1 MLLDVERNHVK
12 NNPEKTRIAM
22 LDRCKKLAS
31 DGRICM
37 TSDAHL
43 MTCISDMLT
52 NKIWP
57 SLEFLKMARSGDIK
71 MSPEVVDLVIR
82 NLEDLSGWVEF
93 LKEKRARESAKN
105 RMVICDRTRAEGFA
119 SEIALTLASEKVA
132 NREFL
137 QRLSALAEFRDSG
150 SGNHIL
156 RVGLYANKVSEM
168 LDMPMS
174 YIDKITFAS
183 TLHDIGKMGVP
194 AAILFKKQQLS
205 EEEDSVLR
213 KHTTIGHR
221 LLMNSSSPL
230 LQMAAEIA
238 LTHHENWDG
247 SGYPQSLNGLQIP
260 LSGAIVRVCDVYDTL
275 RSRHFY
281 KEPLAHDKAV
291 EAIRNGNN
299 KVQPHYFNPDVLD
312 AFLEIS
318 SVVSDIFDAHH
329 RALPARKKQISKN
342 V

>member
-1 MLLDVERNHVK
+1 MND
-12 NNPEKTRIAM
+12 PEKIRLTM
-22 LDRCKKLAS
+22 LDRCNKLEA

-43 MTCISDMLT
+43 MTCITDMLT

-57 SLEFLKMARSGDIK
+57 SLEFLKMARAGDIK
-71 MSPEVVDLVIR
+71 LSTEVVDLVIR
-82 NLEDLSGWVEF
+82 NLEDLSAWVDF

-105 RMVICDRTRAEGFA
+105 RMLTCDRTRAEGFA
-119 SEIALTLASEKVA
+119 SEIAHTLASEKLA
-132 NREFL
+132 NRDFL
-137 QRLSALAEFRDSG
+137 QRLAALAEFRDSG

-174 YIDKITFAS
+174 YIDKITFAA

-194 AAILFKKQQLS
+194 AVILFKEEQLT
-205 EEEDSVLR
+205 EEEIRVLR
-213 KHTTIGHR
+213 EHTVIGHR
-221 LLMNSSSPL
+221 LLMHSAAPL

-247 SGYPQSLNGLQIP
+247 SGYPQGLHGLQIP

-281 KEPLAHDKAV
+281 KEPLAHGKAV
-291 EAIRNGNN
+291 EALRSGNS
-299 KVQPHYFNPDVLD
+299 KVQPHYFNPDVLE
-312 AFLEIS
+312 AFMEIAP
-318 SVVSDIFDAHH
+318 VVADIFDAHH
-329 RALPARKKQISKN
+329 RRTRSRRKALSKN
-342 V
+342 D